1 MKALSFDELPLD
13 EIIKTLTLK
22 WDLSSTD
29 TNLSNESRGTLLPSE
44 KLYLEASKSRLVIPM
59 NLADVDWSSL
69 ENLTIISGAIKEI
82 AINTQASGRMI
93 VASAIAA
100 FAAVTQGLYDVRSPL
115 GSVHPLSLNV
125 LIVAPSGSRKTTV
138 DRHFAKVFTIFTEV
152 INEHIQTRNEEVEA
166 LLEKWEID
174 NKILKKAYKVAKE
187 NDSVIEEEEALVQ
200 HQKLKPKKL
209 DFLTMVHDDFTI
221 SALLQSLYS
230 NMPVALISTSEGAKV
245 LDDSSMKSTPI
256 LNKLWDAD
264 TVQVSRISRESF
276 RLNDAKMSSNLMIQ
290 PDVFSNIL
298 NKRGDELRGSGY
310 LSRTIFCFPQSNIGQ
325 RPILTTKQYT
335 KKTELLHS
343 RLGSLCIQL
352 LLFLSNPKS
361 KRKQLQL
368 DQEAEQLW
376 INFANDTESKAKP
389 GCLYHLVPDHSSKL
403 AENVLRTAGVIHAVE
418 YGEGDIS
425 AKTLN
430 TAIQICIQSSKDFV
444 ECFVPLPQDVVDG
457 QKLQKY
463 LHNNFGVYLVGRN
476 FEGVYFDERFIR
488 QLKVRQCGPHKNAE
502 KLNQAILYLI
512 RQGIVTLVEEVK
524 PKGKKVVYIDLIP
537 SAPLPYSSVNGY
549 SLRYSSIS

>member
-1 MKALSFDELPLD
+1 MSRFSFADLPID
-13 EIIKTLTLK
+13 EIFKDLKLK

-29 TNLSNESRGTLLPSE
+29 AALPNESRGTLLPSE
-44 KLYLEASKSRLVIPM
+44 KLYSEASKSRLVTPK
-59 NLADVDWSSL
+59 NLADVDWPSL
-69 ENLTIISGAIKEI
+69 ESHPILSGAIKEI

-93 VASAIAA
+93 VASSIAA

-174 NKILKKAYKVAKE
+174 NKILKRAYKVAKE
-187 NDSVIEEEEALVQ
+187 NDSVIEEEETLAQ

-209 DFLTMVHDDFTI
+209 DFLKMVLDDFTI

-245 LDDSSMKSTPI
+245 LDDASMKSTPI

-264 TVQVSRISRESF
+264 TIQVSRISRESF
-276 RLNDAKMSSNLMIQ
+276 LLNNARVSTNIMVQ
-290 PDVFSNIL
+290 PDPFMHIL
-298 NKRGDELRGSGY
+298 DKRRTELMGSGT

-343 RLGSLCIQL
+343 RLGGLCIQL

-376 INFANDTESKAKP
+376 INFANDTESKANP
-389 GCLYHLVPDHSSKL
+389 GGIYHSVTDHSSKL
-403 AENVLRTAGVIHAVE
+403 AENALRIAGVIHAVE

-425 AKTLN
+425 ANTLN

-444 ECFVPLPQDVVDG
+444 ECFAPLPQDVVYG

-463 LHNNFGVYLVGRN
+463 LHNNLGVYL
-476 FEGVYFDERFIR
+476 
-488 QLKVRQCGPHKNAE
+488 
-502 KLNQAILYLI
+502 
-512 RQGIVTLVEEVK
+512 
-524 PKGKKVVYIDLIP
+524 
-537 SAPLPYSSVNGY
+537 
-549 SLRYSSIS
+549 